1 MDEASEA
8 NLNTDKKRILKCQP
22 FLPWMCH
29 DGDGEELYEDKVRV
43 VVVTILLAL
52 GCCCFLNEIFCTYVL
67 LVVYSSLVVKISHH
81 ILRKGKTITNRQMF
95 AHG

>member
-1 MDEASEA
+1 MY
-8 NLNTDKKRILKCQP
+8 
-22 FLPWMCH
+22 H
-29 DGDGEELYEDKVRV
+29 DGDGEELHEDKVRV

-52 GCCCFLNEIFCTYVL
+52 GCCFLNEIFCTYVL

-81 ILRKGKTITNRQMF
+81 ILSKGKTITNRQMF